1 MWWNTKC
8 LADVL
13 MLWDPKIGISPLLS
27 CFFTRRVG
35 RLKPVGRQYQ
45 MLYVAIFG
53 AGFPSD
59 NNLYIVF
66 QQAVIVSV
74 SSIQNIV
81 MVTLLLQFMFSVI
94 GVQLF
99 KVQYFS
105 FLSSYFIK
113 YTVGCE
119 VSSTRTIPCSNLFS
133 PFITNWQPN
142 PLQCLTELWLLSHN
156 TQGKLFMCTDESKST
171 EAECQVEKYLN
182 YQILWGDLYVLIQ
195 DISKELRIGCD
206 C

>member
-1 MWWNTKC
+1 MKHKKRLWGTPC

-13 MLWDPKIGISPLLS
+13 MLWDPNIGISPLLS
-27 CFFTRRVG
+27 CFFTRRVRG
-35 RLKPVGRQYQ
+35 LKPVGRQYQ

-53 AGFPSD
+53 AGFPSAD
-59 NNLYIVF
+59 NNLHIVF

-105 FLSSYFIK
+105 FLSSYFM
-113 YTVGCE
+113 E
-119 VSSTRTIPCSNLFS
+119 STL
-133 PFITNWQPN
+133 
-142 PLQCLTELWLLSHN
+142 
-156 TQGKLFMCTDESKST
+156 
-171 EAECQVEKYLN
+171 
-182 YQILWGDLYVLIQ
+182 
-195 DISKELRIGCD
+195 
-206 C
+206 